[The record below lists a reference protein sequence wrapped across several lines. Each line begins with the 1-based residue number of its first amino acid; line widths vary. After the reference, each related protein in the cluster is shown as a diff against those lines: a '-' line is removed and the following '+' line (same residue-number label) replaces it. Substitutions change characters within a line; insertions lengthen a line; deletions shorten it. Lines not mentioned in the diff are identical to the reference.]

1 MDHLDRPANPV
12 KDQFKIAYLCLAP
25 YDGGDFLTYPSRRG
39 FDDMGVLEGDFTR
52 KSPIGKDEPVG
63 ITLVQSFLQSW
74 LFFGLLCEVYK
85 VIGRPFHQRDYISED
100 SLLVRGDGQGR
111 GLTRRVNTSALP
123 ELLAFWI
130 DSFKQK
136 RATGELSFEDVQRL
150 CMRIDTYLQT
160 SYKMC
165 FRLVRGYHSYVD
177 EELLLSLMCLGNAID
192 DAMVV
197 VNNRCFYDFLPL
209 HLRGT
214 QITPPGWSPIKRR
227 WDAPKS
233 VFNGLL
239 FSGWCPFD
247 IGILKRDFGINEI
260 IYATQ
265 LRRHGSLQR
274 HMACSTTACTAN
286 NIDEATYKTRHGTL
300 GSGCVG
306 TDCDDVEFDYDT
318 ICETIRSGLTPIIK
332 SEINA
337 YGEFEFSIVPYLG
350 EGDAYVAISHVWA
363 HGMGNTRKNTLPRC
377 QLQSLHQRTVVLLA
391 GFSAI
396 DAPPVR
402 PNIRARRLSY
412 FWLDTICV
420 PVQPANVDVRK
431 MAISQ
436 MAQVYEQ
443 AHSVLVLDEGLLH
456 TSLRTDDRSA
466 KTVSAYRG
474 RGPPPPVRQKD
485 LVMSV
490 MFSDWWRR
498 LWTLQEGVLPDYLFV
513 AFADCSM
520 HLSHVVPAGAEEH
533 VMNRA
538 DLSSDRVKEGLNDL
552 IEKSHLANEHGIIT
566 VDRKISKENMEY
578 RRRVLRLLCNRAT
591 SRSSDEPICLATLMG
606 LDPQILLDTPPK
618 ERMQMLYACL
628 GTLPAGLVFLP
639 VPKLEAEN
647 FRWAPRSLIGVPIS
661 LMTTQV
667 LLSEEDSE
675 AEVTEA
681 GIRLQA
687 TGYPLASL
695 DTPLNDNFYI
705 FPGPPG
711 QIPSEGEDEQCLTDV
726 DKVRSSNTQVVAIVH
741 YDQTVQ
747 DQFGDATGFGVA
759 PWSSLGKQD
768 LIDPVVVLPHLRRI
782 ERAAQHPGVLVTKP
796 QLVDG
801 VWHARFLC
809 NIWCHR
815 NSMAMWGDNHRS
827 DPGTVKNRLR
837 AERAAVAQGSRTG
850 NMAWFRGS
858 EVLRDWCI
866 S

>member
-1 MDHLDRPANPV
+1 
-12 KDQFKIAYLCLAP
+12 
-25 YDGGDFLTYPSRRG
+25 
-39 FDDMGVLEGDFTR
+39 MGVLEGDFTR
-52 KSPIGKDEPVG
+52 KSSDWKDEPVG
-63 ITLVQSFLQSW
+63 VTLVQSFLQSW

-85 VIGRPFHQRDYISED
+85 AVGRPFNQRDYISED
-100 SLLVRGDGQGR
+100 SLLVKGGGQRR

-123 ELLAFWI
+123 ELLSFWL

-136 RATGELSFEDVQRL
+136 RSTGELSFEDIQRL

-160 SYKMC
+160 AYKMC
-165 FRLVRGYHSYVD
+165 YCLVRSQHSYVD
-177 EELLLSLMCLGNAID
+177 DDLLLSLMCLGNAID
-192 DAMVV
+192 DAMALVYH
-197 VNNRCFYDFLPL
+197 RCFYDFLPVQ
-209 HLRGT
+209 LRNAQT
-214 QITPPGWSPIKRR
+214 FPPGWSPIKRR
-227 WDAPKS
+227 WDGPETI
-233 VFNGLL
+233 FHWLL

-247 IGILKRDFGINEI
+247 TGILKRDFGINEI

-265 LRRHGSLQR
+265 LRRYGSVQR
-274 HMACSTTACTAN
+274 HMACSTTACVAN

-300 GSGCVG
+300 GSGCNG
-306 TDCDDVEFDYDT
+306 SNCHDVEFDYGT

-337 YGEFEFSIVPYLG
+337 DGQLEFSIVPYLG
-350 EGDAYVAISHVWA
+350 DGDSYVAISHVWA
-363 HGMGNTRKNTLPRC
+363 HGIGNTRKNTLPRC
-377 QLQSLHQRTVVLLA
+377 QLEALHQRTVVLLA

-396 DAPPVR
+396 DAPPVHV
-402 PNIRARRLSY
+402 NIRRRRLSY

-431 MAISQ
+431 MAISR

-456 TSLRTDDRSA
+456 TSLRTDDKTI
-466 KTVSAYRG
+466 KTVSGGGPAR
-474 RGPPPPVRQKD
+474 PPPPIRQKD

-513 AFADCSM
+513 AFADGSI
-520 HLSHVVPAGAEEH
+520 HLSHVVPAGAAEH
-533 VMNRA
+533 VKNRA
-538 DLSSDRVKEGLNDL
+538 DLSSDRVKEGLLDL
-552 IEKSHLANEHGIIT
+552 IQKSHLANDRGVIT
-566 VDRKISKENMEY
+566 VDRKVSKENMDY

-591 SRSSDEPICLATLMG
+591 SRSSDEPICIATLMG
-606 LDPQILLDTPPK
+606 LDPQILLDTDPK
-618 ERMQMLYACL
+618 DRMQMLYACL

-639 VPKLEAEN
+639 VPKLEAEH
-647 FRWAPRSLIGVPIS
+647 FRWAPRSLIGIPIS
-661 LMTTQV
+661 LTATQV

-675 AEVTEA
+675 AEVTDS
-681 GIRLQA
+681 GVRLQA
-687 TGYPLASL
+687 MGYPLASL

-711 QIPSEGEDEQCLTDV
+711 SIPAEEEEDRLTDI
-726 DKVRSSNTQVVAIVH
+726 DKVRSSNQQVVAIVH

-747 DQFGDATGFGVA
+747 DQFSGGSRLAVA
-759 PWSSLGKQD
+759 PWTSLSEQD
-768 LIDPVVVLPHLRRI
+768 LIDPVVVLPHRRRI
-782 ERAAQHPGVLVTKP
+782 DHMSQSPGILVAKP

-815 NSMAMWGDNHRS
+815 NSMAMWGDNLAAA
-827 DPGTVKNRLR
+827 PGIVKNRLR
-837 AERAAVAQGSRTG
+837 AERAAVAQGARTG
-850 NMAWFRGS
+850 NMAWFRGPD
-858 EVLRDWCI
+858 VLTDWCI